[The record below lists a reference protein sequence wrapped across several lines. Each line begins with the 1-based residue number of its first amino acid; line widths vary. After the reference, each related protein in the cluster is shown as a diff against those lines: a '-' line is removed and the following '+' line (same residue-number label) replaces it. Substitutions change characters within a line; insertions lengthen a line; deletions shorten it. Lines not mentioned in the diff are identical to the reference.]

1 MALGEPGQKRYP
13 FAKGEPTTVSQASTM
28 EAKADHSL
36 EIIDV
41 DGALAQDST
50 FQLSETPNSELPDG
64 SEIQLLATA
73 DGTGRTL
80 SFGNHIDAT
89 SVSLG
94 ANETHLI
101 TLVKRGSVYKK
112 KSAAQVS

>member
-1 MALGEPGQKRYP
+1 MADPSKKRYP
-13 FAKGEPTTVSQASTM
+13 FSKGEPTTVSQAATM

-41 DGALAQDST
+41 DGNLAQDST
-50 FQLSETPNSELPDG
+50 FQLSEAPNSELPDG

-73 DGTGRTL
+73 DGSARTL
-80 SFGNHIDAT
+80 SFGDHIDGT
-89 SVSLG
+89 DVSLG